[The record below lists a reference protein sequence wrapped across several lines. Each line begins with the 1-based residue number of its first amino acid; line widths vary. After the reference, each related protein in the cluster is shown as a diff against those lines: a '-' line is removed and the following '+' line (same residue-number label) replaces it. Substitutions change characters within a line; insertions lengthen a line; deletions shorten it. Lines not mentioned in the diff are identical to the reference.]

1 MRALGILLALAL
13 ALALAGCGGGGGG
26 DASSPSPTPD
36 NGTENGWLS
45 FAWSQNNYTV
55 VNGSSATLSLT
66 ATSSRTIAEQLNAR
80 VEVTPDFDGRVSVT
94 AISDLQYRA
103 TLQTSPK
110 AALGK
115 HSGQLTVYL
124 CKDAAEV
131 CAQPYPGSPWKV
143 PYQFEVVAAPA
154 QKPLSA
160 LPGATAWPNATGD
173 LGGNKYLP
181 TTADL
186 KPSNFTLRWN
196 KSFATAVPPFVTA
209 QGKFFTGGGTLAAYN
224 EHDGSAV
231 WTSTVSGYTPAVV
244 NGKVLISDNRALF
257 AVDPASGSLQQTLNG
272 VASNSLVTDGAAVYA
287 GTGQRWNLTTNS
299 PVWTSDHSEVVNF
312 FTPGFS
318 QNYIYTLSIT
328 SETVKA
334 YSTTTGN
341 LVASIPVTWRA
352 SGAARPFNLT
362 AVGDD
367 QVILSHYNFGWSALS
382 AFSVQGNKKLWS
394 VSAGFRSEPVIADN
408 TAYVV
413 NAPGNDFGPPS
424 LEARSTATGELL
436 WSTQLPDGT
445 LSPSDGIV
453 YNIAIVGNWVF
464 VSSNRTGGGSTYAV
478 NRQNHAQAWS
488 YPIAGDLSASAN
500 GLLYIATPAGQ
511 LTAINL
517 Q

>member
-1 MRALGILLALAL
+1 MRALGILLV
-13 ALALAGCGGGGGG
+13 LALAGCGGGSGG
-26 DASSPSPTPD
+26 DVSSPSPTPD
-36 NGTENGWLS
+36 NGAENGWLS
-45 FAWSQNNYTV
+45 FAWSQDNYTV
-55 VNGSSATLSLT
+55 VNGSSAALSLT
-66 ATSSRTIAEQLNAR
+66 ATSSRAIAEQLNAR

-124 CKDAAEV
+124 CKDAPEV

-143 PYQFEVVAAPA
+143 PYQFEVVNAPA
-154 QKPLSA
+154 PKPLSA

-186 KPSNFTLRWN
+186 KPSNFTLRWS
-196 KSFATAVPPFVTA
+196 KSFASTVPPFVTA
-209 QGKFFTGGGTLAAYN
+209 QGKLFTGGGTLAAYN

-231 WTSTVSGYTPAVV
+231 WTSTVSGYTPAIA
-244 NGKVLISDNRALF
+244 NGKVLFSDNRSLF
-257 AVDPASGSLQQTLNG
+257 TVDPASGSLQQTLNG
-272 VASNSLVTDGAAVYA
+272 VASSSLVTDGTSLYA
-287 GTGQRWNLTTNS
+287 GTGQRWNLATNS

-312 FTPGFS
+312 FAPGFS
-318 QNYIYTLSIT
+318 KNYIYMLSIT

-341 LVASIPVTWRA
+341 LVTSIPVAWRA

-394 VSAGFRSEPVIADN
+394 VSAGFRSAPVIADN

-413 NAPGNDFGPPS
+413 NAPGNDLGPAN

-436 WSTQLPDGT
+436 WSTPLPEGT
-445 LSPSDGIV
+445 LSPSDGII

-464 VSSNRTGGGSTYAV
+464 VSSNRTSGGSTYAV
-478 NRQNHAQAWS
+478 NRQNRVQAWS
-488 YPIAGDLSASAN
+488 HPLAGDLSVSAN

-511 LTAINL
+511 LSAINL

>member
-1 MRALGILLALAL
+1 MRALGILL

-36 NGTENGWLS
+36 NGAENGWLS

-55 VNGSSATLSLT
+55 VNGGSATLSLT

-80 VEVTPDFDGRVSVT
+80 VEVTPDFDGRVAVT

-124 CKDAAEV
+124 CKDAPEV

-143 PYQFEVVAAPA
+143 PYQFEVITAPA
-154 QKPLSA
+154 SKPLTQ
-160 LPGATAWPNATGD
+160 LPGASAWPNANGD
-173 LGGNKYLP
+173 LGGNKYLS

-186 KPSNFTLRWN
+186 KPGNFTLRWS
-196 KSFATAVPPFVTA
+196 KSFAPAVPAFVTA
-209 QGKFFTGGGTLAAYN
+209 QGKLFTGGDKLAAYN
-224 EHDGSAV
+224 EHDGSSA
-231 WTSTVSGYTPAVV
+231 WTSTVGGYRPALA
-244 NGKVLISDNRALF
+244 NDKVLINSNGSLLT
-257 AVDPASGSLQQTLNG
+257 VDPATGSLQQTMTG
-272 VASNSLVTDGAAVYA
+272 VAAGNLVTDGTVAYA
-287 GTGQRWNLTTNS
+287 GTGQRLNLSTNS
-299 PVWTSDHSEVVNF
+299 PIWTSDHTEVVNF

-318 QNYIYTLSIT
+318 KNYIYTLSIT

-341 LVASIPVTWRA
+341 LVASIPVTWRS

-394 VSAGFRSEPVIADN
+394 VSAGFRSAPVIADS

-413 NAPGNDFGPPS
+413 NAPGNDFGPAS

-436 WSTQLPDGT
+436 WSTQLPEGT

-453 YNIAIVGNWVF
+453 YNITVVGNWVF
-464 VSSNRTGGGSTYAV
+464 VSSNRTSGGSTYAV
-478 NRQNHAQAWS
+478 SRQNHLQAWS
-488 YPIAGDLSASAN
+488 YPIAGDLSASSN